1 MQQFIKAFLRYEL
14 CGYQLCNQI
23 EDRIEHRLISVI
35 IRDSVHVGCFT
46 AKWSLQTVSLLRW
59 CILLSVLLNLFA
71 CCHAAGSTS
80 ELKREL
86 SAFDDK
92 VTRMEHSLQQVC
104 IFPSKSFNFVVTDH
118 L

>member
-1 MQQFIKAFLRYEL
+1 MQEFIKAFLRYEL
-14 CGYQLCNQI
+14 CGYQLFNQI
-23 EDRIEHRLISVI
+23 EDMIEPRLVSVI
-35 IRDSVHVGCFT
+35 IRDSVHFGCFT
-46 AKWSLQTVSLLRW
+46 AKRPLQTVSLLHW
-59 CILLSVLLNLFA
+59 CILLRILLNLFA

-104 IFPSKSFNFVVTDH
+104 IFPSKSLNFVVTDH